1 MPRSGAMVIPT
12 RDPLGHRFQGHFCG
26 FGAAA
31 LARAHFGEEAWDT
44 VIYDAKR
51 IFATFTFIAFEAT
64 VHQILHTNC
73 AQNSLDLHRKKDG
86 NIYLEGCLLWLGLRN

>member
-1 MPRSGAMVIPT
+1 MVIPT
-12 RDPLGHRFQGHFCG
+12 RVPFHDRVEGPFRD

-44 VIYDAKR
+44 VIYDTKR
-51 IFATFTFIAFEAT
+51 MFATFTFIAFEAT

-86 NIYLEGCLLWLGLRN
+86 NIYLEGCLL